1 MDPVSCAH
9 FYKFS
14 LHLSPTTAQ
23 PPHKKKLPRFDPPL
37 QPKGMAKL
45 DNRAESVTLLSVVGL
60 LAVQLD
66 G

>member
-14 LHLSPTTAQ
+14 LHLSQLQLSPLT
-23 PPHKKKLPRFDPPL
+23 KNLPRFDPPP